1 QEIFG
6 PILAV
11 FVYPDESFSEVLELI
26 DTTTPYGLTGA
37 IFAREKAAIELAQ
50 RLLRHAAGNFYI
62 NDKSTGAVV
71 AQQPFGGSRI
81 SGTNDKPGGPHYLLR
96 WTSPLAIKET
106 HEPLRDWRYPYMQ

>member
-6 PILAV
+6 PILTV
-11 FVYPDESFSEVLELI
+11 FVYPENRYKEVLELI
-26 DTTTPYGLTGA
+26 DSTTPYGLTGA
-37 IFAREKAAIELAQ
+37 LFAQDKEVIEESR

-81 SGTNDKPGGPHYLLR
+81 SGDTSAPG
-96 WTSPLAIKET
+96 
-106 HEPLRDWRYPYMQ
+106 

>member
-6 PILAV
+6 PILTV
-11 FVYPDESFSEVLELI
+11 FVYPEDRYREVLELI

-37 IFAREKAAIELAQ
+37 IFAQEKAVIEESL

-81 SGTNDKPGGPHYLLR
+81 SG
-96 WTSPLAIKET
+96 
-106 HEPLRDWRYPYMQ
+106 

>member
-6 PILAV
+6 PILTV
-11 FVYPDESFSEVLELI
+11 FVYPDNGYKEVLELI

-37 IFAREKAAIELAQ
+37 IFAQEKGVIQESL
-50 RLLRHAAGNFYI
+50 RLLRNAAGNFYI

-81 SGTNDKPGGPHYLLR
+81 SGDTRAP
-96 WTSPLAIKET
+96 
-106 HEPLRDWRYPYMQ
+106 

>member
-6 PILAV
+6 PILTV
-11 FVYPDESFSEVLELI
+11 FVYPENRYREVLELI

-37 IFAREKAAIELAQ
+37 VFAQEKKVIEESR
-50 RLLRHAAGNFYI
+50 RLLRNAAGNFYI

-81 SGTNDKPGGPHYLLR
+81 SGTNDKPGGPHYILR
-96 WTSPLAIKET
+96 WTSPQAVKET
-106 HEPLRDWRYPYMQ
+106 HVPLRDWRYAYMQ